1 MMNYNAALFKSLVGA
16 PGVVHH
22 RTIDV
27 AYTAVWCKGLSEL
40 SCAILESL
48 TSYVICGPKSYI

>member
-27 AYTAVWCKGLSEL
+27 AYQVLKMVNNEHNAGTNFS
-40 SCAILESL
+40 
-48 TSYVICGPKSYI
+48 

>member
-22 RTIDV
+22 RTID
-27 AYTAVWCKGLSEL
+27 
-40 SCAILESL
+40 LEYLMLKMVNNEHNAGTNFS
-48 TSYVICGPKSYI
+48 